1 MTKNPHDEK
10 SGTPT
15 TPATTGSKIVEPC
28 FNLMLRQAD
37 RVLTSHYNAYLS
49 GCGIKVTQ
57 FSVLRSLWYMKRCS
71 QQQLEKVL
79 LVDQATLTRSL
90 KPLIRE
96 GYIERTPDP
105 SDRRVMLCSL
115 TESGKTLFKQAEKQ
129 WQLAQQSVE
138 QKLGPAM
145 IAQLLGAS
153 SALIDLKS

>member
-1 MTKNPHDEK
+1 MTR
-10 SGTPT
+10 
-15 TPATTGSKIVEPC
+15 ATKVEPC

-49 GCGIKVTQ
+49 DCGIKVTQ
-57 FSVLRSLWYMKRCS
+57 FSVLRSLWYLQQCS

-96 GYIERTPDP
+96 GYVERTPDP

-115 TESGKTLFKQAEKQ
+115 TDSGRTLYQQAEKQ
-129 WQLAQQSVE
+129 WQRAQQSVE
-138 QKLGPAM
+138 QKLGPDV

-153 SALIDLKS
+153 SALIGLKS